1 MHRRAKPAKILSAK
15 QRPTRTSALEEET
28 KMTASSDDSDA
39 GDGPDYDDDID
50 CADYAD
56 DDEDDDEDDAVADGD
71 LFKRDAVENADQD
84 SGYNSDETDTPMTEG
99 SDDCY
104 AVESDGPGEP
114 RRQDCDAA
122 DLDEFGEAI
131 RKLPLGR
138 PEPEKGGE
146 GRTGH

>member
-1 MHRRAKPAKILSAK
+1 
-15 QRPTRTSALEEET
+15 
-28 KMTASSDDSDA
+28 MTASSDDSDA

-50 CADYAD
+50 CADYAN
-56 DDEDDDEDDAVADGD
+56 DDEDDEEDEEDDAVADGD

-104 AVESDGPGEP
+104 AMESEWPGEP

-146 GRTGH
+146 GRTGHGGPSAAPQGSG